1 MAGRCFI
8 SLEGKTVYR
17 SQEKDKGKYP
27 NGPKCQLEGGK
38 KFPLTLNPMGQGGYT
53 SIQMKSCG
61 QLEVVLATQD
71 AESFCEWIRESW
83 GVEPVSMEQ
92 PHGNQAVVKVFFDT
106 LAQAQARRRKLPPQ
120 FALSSVQTMVCRE
133 EQWTTFWRHH
143 FHTQDIG
150 RRLRTV
156 PVWETPPDRKRIN
169 LRIDP
174 GLSFGTGGHFTTRF
188 CLEELERAC
197 ADLKPRSMLDAG
209 TGSGILA
216 IAAAKLGVG
225 TIDAFDYDPV
235 CVEKCA
241 ENAALN
247 RLGRGRIRFY
257 LGDVLKDGWQRRP
270 ADVVCAN
277 ILTNILIEAAP
288 ALWRATKKRLIL
300 TGIREFEGDS
310 VADAFVANGA
320 REVLRDGDGEWCG
333 IVLDRP
339 KA

>member
-1 MAGRCFI
+1 
-8 SLEGKTVYR
+8 
-17 SQEKDKGKYP
+17 
-27 NGPKCQLEGGK
+27 
-38 KFPLTLNPMGQGGYT
+38 
-53 SIQMKSCG
+53 MKSCG
-61 QLEVVLATQD
+61 QLELVLSLED
-71 AESFCEWIRESW
+71 AEAFCEWVREHW
-83 GVEPVSMEQ
+83 AVEPVCLEQ
-92 PHGNQAVVKVFFDT
+92 PHGDRAVVDMYFET
-106 LAQAQARRRKLPPQ
+106 LAEAKAKGRKVPKQ
-120 FALSSVQTMVCRE
+120 FATTSVQAMVCRE

-156 PVWETPPDRKRIN
+156 PIWEAPPDRRRIN
-169 LRIDP
+169 LLIDP

-197 ADLKPRSMLDAG
+197 EKLSPRSMLDAG

-216 IAAAKLGVG
+216 IAAAKMGVK

-235 CVEKCA
+235 CVEKGV
-241 ENAALN
+241 ENASLN
-247 RLGRGRIRFY
+247 HVKKGRIRFY
-257 LGDVLKDGWQRRP
+257 QADVLRGGWLNQP

-277 ILTNILIEAAP
+277 ILTNVLIEAAP

-310 VADAFVANGA
+310 VANAFMAGGA

-333 IVLDRP
+333 IVLDR
-339 KA
+339 

>member
-1 MAGRCFI
+1 MKSTGERGYK
-8 SLEGKTVYR
+8 SL
-17 SQEKDKGKYP
+17 
-27 NGPKCQLEGGK
+27 
-38 KFPLTLNPMGQGGYT
+38 
-53 SIQMKSCG
+53 QMKSCG
-61 QLEVVLATQD
+61 QLELVLAKED
-71 AESFCEWIRESW
+71 ADSFCDWVRESW
-83 GVEPVSMEQ
+83 GVEPASLEQ
-92 PHGNQAVVKVFFDT
+92 PYGDQAVVKMYFGT
-106 LAQAQARRRKLPPQ
+106 LADAEAHRRKLPRKYAI
-120 FALSSVQTMVCRE
+120 FSVQTMVCRE

-143 FHTQDIG
+143 FHAQDIG
-150 RRLRTV
+150 RHLRTV
-156 PVWETPPDRKRIN
+156 PVWEKLPNRKRIN

-197 ADLKPRSMLDAG
+197 SDLKPRSMLDAG

-216 IAAAKLGVG
+216 IAAAKLGVP
-225 TIDAFDYDPV
+225 TIDAFDFDPV
-235 CVEKCA
+235 CVKKCV

-247 RLGRGRIRFY
+247 RLEKGRIRFY
-257 LGDVLKDGWQRRP
+257 FGDILKSGWLRRP

-288 ALWRATKKRLIL
+288 ALWRATKRRLVL

-310 VADAFVANGA
+310 VADVFVTRGA

-339 KA
+339 KG

>member
-1 MAGRCFI
+1 M
-8 SLEGKTVYR
+8 KT
-17 SQEKDKGKYP
+17 
-27 NGPKCQLEGGK
+27 
-38 KFPLTLNPMGQGGYT
+38 
-53 SIQMKSCG
+53 CG
-61 QLEVVLATQD
+61 QLELVLAKED
-71 AESFCEWIRESW
+71 AESFCDWVRENW
-83 GVEPVSMEQ
+83 GREPVSLEK
-92 PHGNQAVVKVFFDT
+92 PHGDQAVVKIYFDT
-106 LAQAQARRRKLPPQ
+106 PAQTAAHRRKIPPRFARGQAQAM
-120 FALSSVQTMVCRE
+120 ACHE

-150 RRLRTV
+150 QHLRTV
-156 PVWETPPDRKRIN
+156 PIWEKIPDRKRIN

-188 CLEELERAC
+188 CLEVLELDC

-209 TGSGILA
+209 TGSWILA
-216 IAAAKLGVG
+216 IAADKLGVP
-225 TIDAFDYDPV
+225 TVAAFDFDPV
-235 CVEKCA
+235 CVEKCR

-247 RLGRGRIRFY
+247 RLGKGRIRFY
-257 LGDVLKDGWQRRP
+257 LGDVLKPGWMKRP
-270 ADVVCAN
+270 ADLVCAN

-310 VADAFVANGA
+310 VADVFVSRGA

-339 KA
+339 SA